1 MASVKNKNNILLATL
16 SMSLSFW
23 YTASIAQTENTNNQ
37 ENQTDWK
44 TDRLSIYSSADY
56 YSWQGDNS
64 TGGRQTVVPVT
75 ATYRVGNAEFGLRS
89 AWIES
94 VNTSQGLAGKVST
107 ISDTALSAA
116 YTQQLNQGWGVRY
129 NLDYNAITGKAT
141 LSGAEKNA
149 IMDGNLVQQT
159 RFGEGTNIT
168 PGIVVTKAINPNWA
182 VGIGASYTYRGRYDP
197 NGDVQNDRLD
207 PGNETHATLQSQYA
221 TQNMLIIGGLI
232 YTKSS
237 ATTVNKQDYFEKGDR
252 YDANLTGIF
261 ALPYDQRLTAGLRYS
276 TQQPDTYISNITG
289 NFQKESR
296 NVNGD
301 STYLTLEYAKT
312 WRQKHTAKLLADLV
326 KINANSY
333 DQFNDLYNAGRK
345 KWQLGVGY
353 DYRIN
358 PKSNATFAIRK
369 MEMQDK
375 ATPATLVDATYTGW
389 NVSAGLNWLF

>member
-1 MASVKNKNNILLATL
+1 M
-16 SMSLSFW
+16 
-23 YTASIAQTENTNNQ
+23 
-37 ENQTDWK
+37 
-44 TDRLSIYSSADY
+44 
-56 YSWQGDNS
+56 
-64 TGGRQTVVPVT
+64 
-75 ATYRVGNAEFGLRS
+75 
-89 AWIES
+89 
-94 VNTSQGLAGKVST
+94 
-107 ISDTALSAA
+107 
-116 YTQQLNQGWGVRY
+116 
-129 NLDYNAITGKAT
+129 
-141 LSGAEKNA
+141 
-149 IMDGNLVQQT
+149 
-159 RFGEGTNIT
+159 
-168 PGIVVTKAINPNWA
+168 
-182 VGIGASYTYRGRYDP
+182 
-197 NGDVQNDRLD
+197 
-207 PGNETHATLQSQYA
+207 
-221 TQNMLIIGGLI
+221 
-232 YTKSS
+232 
-237 ATTVNKQDYFEKGDR
+237 
-252 YDANLTGIF
+252 
-261 ALPYDQRLTAGLRYS
+261 RYS